1 MSSASVATR
10 SRARSRAGLHLGPT
24 GLLLVVPLVM
34 LELAVL
40 FAPLVYLVVQSLR
53 DWRPGAASPFVGA
66 QHYVTLFADA
76 NFWEVVGNQLFY
88 LLGVPLWVAAP
99 LLIAYLLR
107 EHVRWP
113 GFFRSVY
120 FLPAVMAPAVV
131 ALVFRSLL
139 SVDGPVN
146 ATLESLGLG
155 SLALPWLTNAGLVKP
170 VIILLILWT
179 GFGTGVLIFSSALSA
194 VPQSIFEAGRLDG
207 VGFWGELW
215 HLAIPSIRPTIV
227 LWMIYQV
234 ISIFLF
240 MYSWIAVLTGGGPG
254 LASATMDFAIYQQF
268 MRFGQFGAAAAHAV
282 VLVVCILIVATLGWI
297 ATRIVGRLTER
308 RA

>member
-1 MSSASVATR
+1 M
-10 SRARSRAGLHLGPT
+10 
-24 GLLLVVPLVM
+24 LVLPLVL
-34 LELAVL
+34 LEVAVL
-40 FAPLVYLVVQSLR
+40 FAPLVYLMVQSLR
-53 DWRPGAASPFVGA
+53 DWRPGAASPFVGLE
-66 QHYVTLFADA
+66 HYATLLADP

-88 LLGVPLWVAAP
+88 LLGLPLWVVAP
-99 LLIAYLLR
+99 LLIAFLLR

-120 FLPAVMAPAVV
+120 FLPAVMSPAVV

-146 ATLESLGLG
+146 ATLSSLGLDA
-155 SLALPWLTNAGLVKP
+155 LALPWLTDAALVKP
-170 VIILLILWT
+170 VIIVLILWT
-179 GFGTGVLIFSSALSA
+179 GFGTGVLIFSSAFSA
-194 VPQSIFEAGRLDG
+194 VPQSVFEAGRLDG

-240 MYSWIAVLTGGGPG
+240 MYSWIAVLTRGGPG

-268 MRFGQFGAAAAHAV
+268 MRFGQFGAAAAHAI
-282 VLVVCILIVATLGWI
+282 VLVVCILVVAILGWLVVRV
-297 ATRIVGRLTER
+297 AGRLAER